1 MAASRVAERYLVLD
15 HLDVGQPY
23 PFLRLWER
31 WGLGEGPPREETRR
45 HHRAEPSWSPPRPS
59 PPQARR
65 HSRPRR
71 EDPPASTFTGAPEE
85 HPPVWDDEVS
95 VDDQEDARPP
105 SDSDGEDLDEG
116 TAEEETTEEVSA
128 PAPPPPP
135 LPRPA
140 MYTVDEMRAMGAN
153 APLVPTKRVV
163 SEEEAEALAKRKA
176 AAAAEVQRRLR
187 ELALREATP
196 PAALEETPAKEPEHA
211 VEPALVKEKE
221 EEKEKKEEEK
231 EKERLVIPE
240 ERLAIPHEVGV
251 APRRYAADE
260 LRALNVGCDAPPPG
274 FDPDPA
280 WASSLRP
287 SPRAADAEPDEREGR
302 EEAAAEMAAL
312 REEMAATDTSGWSL
326 WEDDEGAFAE
336 DCAVA
341 LDALKEMDAVRAE
354 QTRVADADAAARAT
368 PRVDAVIF
376 PADALRAF
384 SATDVETSGC
394 MRPYADARSSLG
406 VVFGTWS
413 EMLARGGSGGGGW
426 RARVG
431 FVQPWEG
438 EPEALVAWLCSED
451 AKARKSGMIGPVG
464 WLKTTHLTGPALT
477 AAVSSAYERAA
488 LRGDGV
494 GDETAAGVPPPASA
508 VYVSLDVVRTVTEE
522 RACLEVYDLRTGRE
536 LVFEL
541 SGEDDDDDD
550 DDDDDE

>member
-1 MAASRVAERYLVLD
+1 MAASRVADRYLVLD

-45 HHRAEPSWSPPRPS
+45 HHRAEPPWSPPRPS

-221 EEKEKKEEEK
+221 EEKEKKKEEE
-231 EKERLVIPE
+231 EEEERLVIPE

-260 LRALNVGCDAPPPG
+260 LLALNVGCDAPPPG

-354 QTRVADADAAARAT
+354 RTRAADADAAARAT

-488 LRGDGV
+488 SNGDGV
-494 GDETAAGVPPPASA
+494 GDANAAGVPPPASA

-550 DDDDDE
+550 DDDDE

>member
-1 MAASRVAERYLVLD
+1 M
-15 HLDVGQPY
+15 
-23 PFLRLWER
+23 
-31 WGLGEGPPREETRR
+31 
-45 HHRAEPSWSPPRPS
+45 
-59 PPQARR
+59 
-65 HSRPRR
+65 
-71 EDPPASTFTGAPEE
+71 
-85 HPPVWDDEVS
+85 
-95 VDDQEDARPP
+95 
-105 SDSDGEDLDEG
+105 
-116 TAEEETTEEVSA
+116 
-128 PAPPPPP
+128 
-135 LPRPA
+135 
-140 MYTVDEMRAMGAN
+140 
-153 APLVPTKRVV
+153 
-163 SEEEAEALAKRKA
+163 
-176 AAAAEVQRRLR
+176 
-187 ELALREATP
+187 
-196 PAALEETPAKEPEHA
+196 
-211 VEPALVKEKE
+211 
-221 EEKEKKEEEK
+221 
-231 EKERLVIPE
+231 VIPE
-240 ERLAIPHEVGV
+240 ERLAIPHEGGV

-287 SPRAADAEPDEREGR
+287 SPREKADAEPDERESR
-302 EEAAAEMAAL
+302 EKAAAQLAL

-354 QTRVADADAAARAT
+354 RTRVADADAAARAT

-376 PADALRAF
+376 PADALTAF

-394 MRPYADARSSLG
+394 MRPHADARSSLG

-413 EMLARGGSGGGGW
+413 EVFARGSFGGGGW

-438 EPEALVAWLCSED
+438 EPEALIAWLRSED
-451 AKARKSGMIGPVG
+451 ATVRRSGMIGPVG

-488 LRGDGV
+488 LNGDGV
-494 GDETAAGVPPPASA
+494 GDAKGDAGVPPPASA
-508 VYVSLDVVRTVTEE
+508 VYVSLDVVRTFTER

-550 DDDDDE
+550 DDDDE

>member
-1 MAASRVAERYLVLD
+1 M
-15 HLDVGQPY
+15 
-23 PFLRLWER
+23 
-31 WGLGEGPPREETRR
+31 
-45 HHRAEPSWSPPRPS
+45 
-59 PPQARR
+59 
-65 HSRPRR
+65 
-71 EDPPASTFTGAPEE
+71 
-85 HPPVWDDEVS
+85 
-95 VDDQEDARPP
+95 
-105 SDSDGEDLDEG
+105 
-116 TAEEETTEEVSA
+116 
-128 PAPPPPP
+128 
-135 LPRPA
+135 
-140 MYTVDEMRAMGAN
+140 
-153 APLVPTKRVV
+153 
-163 SEEEAEALAKRKA
+163 
-176 AAAAEVQRRLR
+176 
-187 ELALREATP
+187 
-196 PAALEETPAKEPEHA
+196 
-211 VEPALVKEKE
+211 
-221 EEKEKKEEEK
+221 
-231 EKERLVIPE
+231 VIPHE
-240 ERLAIPHEVGV
+240 VLAIPHEGGV

-287 SPRAADAEPDEREGR
+287 SPREEADAELDEREGR
-302 EEAAAEMAAL
+302 EKAAAQLAL

-354 QTRVADADAAARAT
+354 RTRVADADAAARAT

-413 EMLARGGSGGGGW
+413 EMRRGGDAPGRCTGW

-438 EPEALVAWLCSED
+438 EPAALVQWLRSED
-451 AKARKSGMIGPVG
+451 ATVKRSGMIGPVG

-488 LRGDGV
+488 SNGDGV
-494 GDETAAGVPPPASA
+494 GDANAAGVPPPASA
-508 VYVSLDVVRTVTEE
+508 VYVSLDVVRTFTER

-550 DDDDDE
+550 DDDDE